1 MPRNATAGPDTGQ
14 QRPHGPN
21 TTGTI
26 RKTGNKSKEDSNNNA
41 GSSTTSQRSS
51 KGSSTASTSASST
64 VPKDRKRGDR
74 RKVYFAN
81 SYVEPRQPFS
91 AWPGAKETLDV
102 FEVSNVTN
110 KSADLLQVLES
121 TSQESCLLP
130 KECTGGKLE
139 KKDLKTYSSHHPCS
153 YCSLNSSRETQE
165 SSVSSQSKDEISHG
179 RPTDVAE
186 PAEPNK
192 PNLVLNTKEV
202 ARIEAMFGVRAIWM

>member
-1 MPRNATAGPDTGQ
+1 MPRNSTGPDTGQ

-26 RKTGNKSKEDSNNNA
+26 RKTGNKSKEDGNNNA
-41 GSSTTSQRSS
+41 ESSSTSQRSS
-51 KGSSTASTSASST
+51 KGSSTASTTASST

-74 RKVYFAN
+74 KKVYFGN
-81 SYVEPRQPFS
+81 SYAEPRQPFS

-102 FEVSNVTN
+102 FEVSEITN
-110 KSADLLQVLES
+110 MYNSLQVSES
-121 TSQESCLLP
+121 TSQESCLHP
-130 KECTGGKLE
+130 EECTGGKLE
-139 KKDLKTYSSHHPCS
+139 KKDLKTYSSDHPCS
-153 YCSLNSSRETQE
+153 YCSHNSSRETQE

-192 PNLVLNTKEV
+192 PNLVLNTKEI
-202 ARIEAMFGVRAIWM
+202 ARIEAMLGVRAIWM